1 MLIGLLS
8 SLTSFVKVRY
18 VQDKAVIDNA
28 IFRLHYRF
36 TSVFFFGA
44 CIVISI
50 FDLLGKPIHCTLNSV
65 VDPNVLNTFCWINGT
80 YSLIDAKSPDK
91 HCLLNGQLYPGLGAE
106 EEWTQRRLHSYYQ
119 WVPFVLFLQ
128 GILFHLPHRLWKQH
142 EHGKIRHLTAGIR
155 GHIVGDSETRK
166 SQCETLSHHLQ
177 PTLNSHLRFA
187 LAHITC
193 ETLNFV
199 NAIANIYLIDR
210 FLNGLFLGYGTKVIQ
225 YFKNENSLCNPM
237 IEVFPRMA
245 ACDYKQGGPSGG
257 ADFISAQCLLP
268 LNNVHDKIYIFLWFW
283 LIILSVVSGL
293 ALVYRIVTLLLP
305 VARTFILRLRP
316 NAMTSA
322 TEKTLCSL
330 SFGDY
335 FLLSLLAKNIEGF
348 LFNDLLE
355 DLSTRRH
362 HKGKLTDEEDGN
374 LRPNVVYA
382 PMTTFTTKA
391 SID

>member
-8 SLTSFVKVRY
+8 SLTNFVKVRY
-18 VQDKAVIDNA
+18 VQDKAVVDNT

-65 VDPNVLNTFCWINGT
+65 DPNILNTFCWINGT
-80 YSLIDAKSPDK
+80 YSLIDTSSTSHDN

-106 EEWTQRRLHSYYQ
+106 EKWTQRRIHSYYQ
-119 WVPFVLFLQ
+119 WVPFILFLQ

-155 GHIVGDSETRK
+155 GHIIGDSETRK
-166 SQCETLSHHLQ
+166 SQCETLSHHLHS
-177 PTLNSHLRFA
+177 TWNSHLRLA

-193 ETLNFV
+193 EALNFI

-210 FLNGLFLGYGTKVIQ
+210 FLNGLFLSYGTKVLQ
-225 YFKNENSLCNPM
+225 YFKDEKSLCNPM
-237 IEVFPRMA
+237 IEIFPRMA

-257 ADFISAQCLLP
+257 FDDISPQCLLP
-268 LNNVHDKIYIFLWFW
+268 LNNVHDKLYIFLWFW
-283 LIILSVVSGL
+283 LIILSVLSGL
-293 ALVYRIVTLLLP
+293 TLVYRIVTLLLP
-305 VARTFILRLRP
+305 TTRSLMLRLTLI
-316 NAMTSA
+316 ATTSA
-322 TEKTLCSL
+322 AEKVLCSL
-330 SFGDY
+330 PFGDY
-335 FLLSLLAKNIEGF
+335 FLLSLLAKNIDGF

-362 HKGKLTDEEDGN
+362 HRGKATDEEDGN
-374 LRPNVVYA
+374 LRPNVIYA
-382 PMTTFTTKA
+382 PMTTKA